1 MRTVTFSDGDVA
13 RVVGDTCVSAWRNK
27 RPDMKIPDGLY
38 KGLSWSIRFSNGA
51 AAHNLASIFADPD
64 GTVIHAVPGV
74 LDPAAFKESL
84 EFARALR
91 ARMYEGAVR
100 RKDADQIC
108 AEAHRVAA
116 DKTEDRVLREAHK
129 RLAGKALNVKALPA
143 TLFDGM
149 QKVYS

>member
-1 MRTVTFSDGDVA
+1 MRTVTFSDAEVA
-13 RVVGDTCVSAWRNK
+13 KRVNDSCVGAWRNK

-51 AAHNLASIFADPD
+51 AAHNLASIFAAPD

-74 LDPAAFKESL
+74 LDAASFKENL

-91 ARMYEGAVR
+91 ARMFEGAVR

-108 AEAHRVAA
+108 AEAHRTAGN
-116 DKTEDRVLREAHK
+116 KSEDRVLREAHK
-129 RLAGKALNVKALPA
+129 RLAAQSLNVKGFPP
-143 TLFDGM
+143 TFFDGM